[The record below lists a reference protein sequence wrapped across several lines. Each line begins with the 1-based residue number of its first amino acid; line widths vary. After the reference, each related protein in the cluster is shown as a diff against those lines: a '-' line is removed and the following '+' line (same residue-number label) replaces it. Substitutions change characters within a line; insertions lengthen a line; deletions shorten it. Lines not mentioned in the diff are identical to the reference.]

1 MTTEST
7 ALEQIEALQQR
18 ITELKL
24 SAVTELRN
32 KIAATRRSLAD
43 QEAELAKLTGRQ
55 PSETEAPSR
64 RTRRP
69 SITDD
74 QLKPQILAIMAT
86 EGKNGMNAKQ
96 MAGKLGQDVNR
107 LRKFLKDNP
116 KAMKR
121 QGSGPGTKFFL
132 Q

>member
-1 MTTEST
+1 MTTESSS
-7 ALEQIEALQQR
+7 ALEEIEQLQAR
-18 ITELKL
+18 IAQLKL
-24 SAVTELRN
+24 GAVTELRN
-32 KIAATRRSLAD
+32 KIAATRRALAD
-43 QEAELAKLTGRQ
+43 QEAELAKLTGR
-55 PSETEAPSR
+55 PAGDLPVAK

-86 EGKNGMNAKQ
+86 DGKNGMNAKEI
-96 MAGKLGQDVNR
+96 AGKLGQDVNR
-107 LRKFLKDNP
+107 LRKFLKENP